1 MKIENGEPPKTPS
14 FPLKFALHW
23 FFPLWNKTKFI
34 HISYFSRCLSAFVPW
49 YPKIY
54 PTFRLP
60 PASHD
65 ANQSW
70 FTATGRQQKSKE
82 HENWK
87 KNNKYWWTH
96 FIWLICHCF
105 YISSRLRVKMW
116 ICPARSRKCLENM
129 NWLVRRTSSWELER
143 HKTDM

>member
-1 MKIENGEPPKTPS
+1 MKIENGEPPKTTS
-14 FPLKFALHW
+14 FPLKFAWHW

-87 KNNKYWWTH
+87 KSNKYWWTH
-96 FIWLICHCF
+96 FLWLICHCF

-129 NWLVRRTSSWELER
+129 NWLVGRTSSWELER